1 MSMSSVVLPELPMQ
15 PARTA
20 AFAGPTSQRAD
31 SGKWSEGDWQ
41 ILDAQTRAAALSSVD
56 DHAAWRIIVRSAR
69 TVLRHYSSSFFLVT
83 RFLPRNKRRAVEAIY
98 AAVRYPDEIVDTF
111 PLSPEERL
119 KRLDQWSADFERALE
134 IGAVREA
141 LHAGL
146 PVFAVAFADVVR
158 TYGIPAEYYR
168 SFLEAMKMDVRPAQ
182 FATVDDL
189 VETYVYGSAI
199 VVGYFLAYVYGP
211 SRPAEF
217 SAAMRS
223 SRNLGIALQ
232 LTNFLR
238 DVGEDRFR
246 GRLYLPLDLLA
257 AEGLRT
263 EDIRTA
269 PNTPGAQ
276 RVVARLAIIAE
287 EYYAEA
293 ERELDSFAPDCVPAI
308 SACIDVYRKLNNR
321 LIASDRSIEV
331 RESVPLLQKF
341 GALPASKYWK
351 LPFAFML

>member
-1 MSMSSVVLPELPMQ
+1 MSESSFVLPESHMKPARSVTFAGTMPQ
-15 PARTA
+15 PAE
-20 AFAGPTSQRAD
+20 P
-31 SGKWSEGDWQ
+31 GKWSEDDWQ
-41 ILDAQTRAAALSSVD
+41 FLDEQTRAAALSTVD
-56 DHAAWRIIVRSAR
+56 DHAAWRMIVRSAR

-83 RFLPRNKRRAVEAIY
+83 RFLPRKKRRAVEAIY

-119 KRLDQWSADFERALE
+119 ERLDQWSADFEQALE
-134 IGAVREA
+134 IGSVREA

-146 PVFAVAFADVVR
+146 PVFAAAFADVVR

-168 SFLEAMKMDVRPAQ
+168 SFLEAMKMDVHPAQ
-182 FATVDDL
+182 FVTIDDL
-189 VETYVYGSAI
+189 IETYVYGSAI
-199 VVGYFLAYVYGP
+199 VVGYFLTYVYGP

-238 DVGEDRFR
+238 DVGEDRHR
-246 GRLYLPLDLLA
+246 GRLYLPLELLA

-263 EDIRTA
+263 EDIRIA
-269 PNTPGAQ
+269 SSTPGVQ
-276 RVVARLAIIAE
+276 RVVARMALIAE

-308 SACIDVYRKLNNR
+308 NACIDVYRKLNNR
-321 LIASDRSIEV
+321 LIALDRSIEV